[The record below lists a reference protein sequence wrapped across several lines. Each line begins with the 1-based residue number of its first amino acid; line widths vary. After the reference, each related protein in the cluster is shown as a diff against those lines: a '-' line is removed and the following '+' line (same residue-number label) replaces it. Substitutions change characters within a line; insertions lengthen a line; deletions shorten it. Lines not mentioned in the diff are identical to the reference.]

1 MIKSITQFY
10 IKLAY
15 QLDKADA
22 EFLPLVARLIFGFTL
37 LGFFW
42 RAGLTKLGE
51 GASKFFMPSSGAY
64 AQILPQKFEAVGY
77 DQSGMSILDWLVVMA
92 GTYGEFILPLLI
104 IIGFATRAAA
114 LGMIVFILVMSLV
127 DVSGHG
133 VVYGSLLDA
142 NPVSLIP
149 DQRLYW
155 CAPMLILIFKG
166 PGSISCDYL
175 LCRFMKSKALRETR

>member
-92 GTYGEFILPLLI
+92 EL
-104 IIGFATRAAA
+104 
-114 LGMIVFILVMSLV
+114 MVSLYY
-127 DVSGHG
+127 HCL
-133 VVYGSLLDA
+133 SLLA
-142 NPVSLIP
+142 L
-149 DQRLYW
+149 QRGRPLW
-155 CAPMLILIFKG
+155 
-166 PGSISCDYL
+166 
-175 LCRFMKSKALRETR
+175 E